1 MAQARKRKGGL
12 TMTFYKRHKILSL
25 IFFISIFLLIKN
37 SSIPYIFEPP
47 IIIAYIFDVPQSNFW
62 ANVAQMSNTFTSAYV
77 TSLIFYYMVNY
88 LPIIKEEKNARDI
101 IAPKLVS
108 LYLYMS
114 ELLAMIKFAA
124 EREHIFSTENIED
137 MDNLHIKDTTILCNK
152 LTIKNDTQSGTCVN
166 PYNLLKDCDKYRNLI
181 KNICSE
187 ISCTPSFS
195 YCDTHIIHIISEI
208 QLADLLQILPESN
221 DFLQQFK
228 NIDITYF
235 GLGKGYNQFIE
246 IKKRLAPFVDTRL
259 DYEMTDI
266 SEAEIQVWNEK
277 QAEYFREHPEAIQ
290 ILIANQNKND

>member
-1 MAQARKRKGGL
+1 MA
-12 TMTFYKRHKILSL
+12 FYKRHKILSI

-47 IIIAYIFDVPQSNFW
+47 VIIAYIFDAPQSNFW
-62 ANVAQMSNTFTSAYV
+62 ANVAQMSNVFTSAYV

-137 MDNLHIKDTTILCNK
+137 MDNLHITNTTILCNK
-152 LTIKNDTQSGTCVN
+152 TTIKNDTQNGTCVN

-208 QLADLLQILPESN
+208 QLADLLQILPKSN
-221 DFLQQFK
+221 DFLQQF
-228 NIDITYF
+228 IDVDITYL

-246 IKKRLAPFVDTRL
+246 IKKRLALFVDTRF
-259 DYEMTDI
+259 DCEMTDI
-266 SEAEIQVWNEK
+266 SETEIQEWKEK
-277 QAEYFREHPEAIQ
+277 QAEYFREHPEALQ
-290 ILIANQNKND
+290 ILIANQNQND